1 MSGSLIIPIILAV
14 SLGVLYFIIDFYK
27 EHIRI
32 HISIISGIS
41 ISFFFLVLMPEILAK
56 LPEFPLG
63 LDTFNFLFILIG
75 FSFIHLSD
83 KFILQK
89 VESKSQKR
97 IRELKKMEENLDL
110 VQKNFSDVIVQELD
124 HEELDID
131 ALKQLTEVIKGLR
144 TQEKI
149 IHSEIITVKKKI
161 SAHVL
166 KDLDK
171 LDVFFQIIY
180 HLIKGIILTNLLV
193 EHLLSGILF
202 YILISTM
209 ALVSAKISPQ
219 ALFSDLDIKLKH
231 TESKKRN
238 FIVGISLL
246 IGVFIGVIFE
256 VFFPINLEVVFVLF
270 SFISG
275 VILYIIIKNV
285 IPEKEK
291 GKPLYFII
299 GLVCFSLLIFMIKI
313 IESNI

>member
-1 MSGSLIIPIILAV
+1 
-14 SLGVLYFIIDFYK
+14 
-27 EHIRI
+27 
-32 HISIISGIS
+32 
-41 ISFFFLVLMPEILAK
+41 MPEILTK

-63 LDTFNFLFILIG
+63 LDTFDFLFILIG

-110 VQKNFSDVIVQELD
+110 VQKNFSDAIVQELD

-144 TQEKI
+144 SQEKI

-171 LDVFFQIIY
+171 LDGFFQIIY
-180 HLIKGIILTNLLV
+180 HLIKGIILINLLV

-202 YILISTM
+202 YVLISTM

-231 TESKKRN
+231 IESKKRN
-238 FIVGISLL
+238 FVVGISLL
-246 IGVFIGVIFE
+246 IGVFIGAIFE
-256 VFFPINLEVVFVLF
+256 VINPINLEVVFILF

-275 VILYIIIKNV
+275 VILYNIIKNV

-291 GKPLYFII
+291 GKPVYFII
-299 GLVCFSLLIFMIKI
+299 GLIGFSLLIFMIKI

>member
-41 ISFFFLVLMPEILAK
+41 ISFFFLVLMPEILTK

-63 LDTFNFLFILIG
+63 LDTFDFLFILIG

-110 VQKNFSDVIVQELD
+110 VQKNFSDAIVQELD

-144 TQEKI
+144 SQEKI

-171 LDVFFQIIY
+171 LDGFFQIIY
-180 HLIKGIILTNLLV
+180 HLIKGIILINLLV

-202 YILISTM
+202 YVLISTM

-231 TESKKRN
+231 IESKKRN
-238 FIVGISLL
+238 FVVGISLL
-246 IGVFIGVIFE
+246 IGVFIGAIFE
-256 VFFPINLEVVFVLF
+256 VINPINLEVVFILF

-275 VILYIIIKNV
+275 VILYNIIKNV

-291 GKPLYFII
+291 GKPVYFII
-299 GLVCFSLLIFMIKI
+299 GLIGFSLLIFMIKI